1 MQTLVQAKPRIFNL
15 NKCSIDL
22 SQVIGQPF
30 NTNFEVVD
38 RHTGKLQV
46 VTDPRLIL
54 TKSFLEEFKVD
65 EDDVAEGKD
74 NREIGLESEVS
85 AQKLRHDEIET
96 MKATTSGSAEI
107 I

>member
-1 MQTLVQAKPRIFNL
+1 MQTLVQARPKIFNL

-22 SQVIGQPF
+22 AQVIGHPF

-38 RHTGKLQV
+38 RHSGKLQV
-46 VTDPRLIL
+46 ITDPRLIL

-74 NREIGLESEVS
+74 NRNIGLEGES
-85 AQKLRHDEIET
+85 
-96 MKATTSGSAEI
+96 KA
-107 I
+107 